1 MVRILK
7 KMANDHREGGKGGS
21 KTRQNVSLDVGK
33 KRSHEATTMS
43 TAQTNANAEKT
54 QPSGATK
61 KRRVLAPTASWEIA
75 FEEQVEST
83 FQSTSKTKTS
93 RENVALVKPVTAD
106 RLEEKVLEGKQARQN
121 ETEMDVEDENDVPK
135 SPKDSNAAIFDFPA
149 ISTMEDKEA
158 FSKFRGECLKWSTT
172 KNLKTAANGN
182 KDADDSDDEGHTAE
196 EDADVREAKRVS
208 KLERT
213 LNKDKFD
220 EMQVIGQFNL
230 GFIIC
235 QLNDD
240 LFILDQHACDEKST
254 YERLLETTTLRVQ
267 PLIAPL
273 GVELSA
279 SEEMVVIENLKVFEK
294 NGFRFQI
301 NENAR
306 ATERVKLV
314 AVPFSKTTQFGV
326 DDVHELASV
335 ILDRFG
341 TNATSNSAIGG
352 TKSQSGGSSLEL
364 AVQTEAI

>member
-1 MVRILK
+1 MG
-7 KMANDHREGGKGGS
+7 N
-21 KTRQNVSLDVGK
+21 SL
-33 KRSHEATTMS
+33 
-43 TAQTNANAEKT
+43 
-54 QPSGATK
+54 
-61 KRRVLAPTASWEIA
+61 
-75 FEEQVEST
+75 EEQVEST

-93 RENVALVKPVTAD
+93 REIAALVKPVTAD
-106 RLEEKVLEGKQARQN
+106 RVDEEKVNEGKQARQN
-121 ETEMDVEDENDVPK
+121 ETEMDVEEENDEPK
-135 SPKDSNAAIFDFPA
+135 SPKDTNAAIFDFPA
-149 ISTMEDKEA
+149 ISAAKDKET
-158 FSKFRGECLKWSTT
+158 FSKFRGVSKVVKSKIQRTLPVETRMPT
-172 KNLKTAANGN
+172 IQMTIPRRG
-182 KDADDSDDEGHTAE
+182 
-196 EDADVREAKRVS
+196 ADVRKRNAWQN
-208 KLERT
+208 LNGL

-235 QLNDD
+235 RLNDD

-341 TNATSNSAIGG
+341 TNATSMQSVVQK
-352 TKSQSGGSSLEL
+352 TKVM
-364 AVQTEAI
+364 AVI